1 MKKKVMKKNTE
12 NTFTTIKTSYAR
24 AAMVLLALNFCL
36 VGYVIVNMSKATQE
50 ILEVQDTSAQTSTET
65 LAKEN

>member
-1 MKKKVMKKNTE
+1 MKSKKKNTE
-12 NTFTTIKTSYAR
+12 NTLTTIKTSYAR
-24 AAMVLLALNFCL
+24 AAVVLLALNFCL

-50 ILEVQDTSAQTSTET
+50 ILEIQDGSAPTPTEM

>member
-1 MKKKVMKKNTE
+1 MKKKSNTNNE
-12 NTFTTIKTSYAR
+12 NAFTTIKTSYAR
-24 AAMVLLALNFCL
+24 AAVVLLALNFCL

-50 ILEVQDTSAQTSTET
+50 ILDVQDGSSPTTTEK

>member
-1 MKKKVMKKNTE
+1 MKKKVTKKNTE
-12 NTFTTIKTSYAR
+12 NAFTTIKTSYAR

-50 ILEVQDTSAQTSTET
+50 ILEVQDTSTQTSTEK